1 MNEEVWK
8 WNVNLAWEL
17 FTSGIYFYR
26 KALNSKF
33 EHQKHMYYKNG
44 LLSIVTSVEVYI
56 NQLLISEE
64 KWSKSKIKDTKI
76 EKMPFLEEITL
87 EKHKECKNCW
97 ARNLCVGACPNE
109 NLVNAG
115 TTQKSDSKNCRFI
128 QAMYNDLIHAYLELT
143 VENKKQLL
151 G

>member
-44 LLSIVTSVEVYI
+44 LLSI
-56 NQLLISEE
+56 
-64 KWSKSKIKDTKI
+64 
-76 EKMPFLEEITL
+76 
-87 EKHKECKNCW
+87 KNKVLR
-97 ARNLCVGACPNE
+97 A
-109 NLVNAG
+109 
-115 TTQKSDSKNCRFI
+115 T
-128 QAMYNDLIHAYLELT
+128 
-143 VENKKQLL
+143 
-151 G
+151 

>member
-26 KALNSKF
+26 KALNSEF

-56 NQLLISEE
+56 NQLYNLSEIE
-64 KWSKSKIKDTKI
+64 NELSHINNRKAVKIIENTETYSIVFENTK
-76 EKMPFLEEITL
+76 E
-87 EKHKECKNCW
+87 
-97 ARNLCVGACPNE
+97 
-109 NLVNAG
+109 
-115 TTQKSDSKNCRFI
+115 
-128 QAMYNDLIHAYLELT
+128 Y
-143 VENKKQLL
+143 KK
-151 G
+151 